1 MKRFMAA
8 FMLVAA
14 GALVMGSASP
24 AQDKEEKEKTLKG
37 RVTCAKCELK
47 LKGFTKCATVFV
59 LKKDKKDV
67 IYFFDKASDKKY
79 HEDICAEGK
88 NGTVTGIFTKEG
100 KKNIVK
106 VKSITYD

>member
-8 FMLVAA
+8 CTLIVA
-14 GALVMGSASP
+14 GAFVMGPSSP

-37 RVTCAKCELK
+37 KITCAKCELK
-47 LKGFTKCATVFV
+47 LKGVTKCATVFV

-67 IYFFDKASDKKY
+67 IYYFDAASDKKY

-88 NGTVTGIFTKEG
+88 NGSVTGIFTKEG
-100 KKNIVK
+100 KKNIVR
-106 VKSITYD
+106 VKSLTYE